1 MMNLVNK
8 TLVVISI
15 MSFISGFS
23 QVGINTPSPNASLD
37 VNGDVV
43 LRNELRVNGTNSVN
57 GSPGSVDQV
66 LVSQGEGLAPVWKS
80 VNVPFMENT
89 QYKLINTYIKDDQVG
104 LAGLTG
110 AATTP
115 ATSSIK
121 ENISSS
127 TTWKKIPGL
136 STQLEIKSDKNNTT
150 YQLQTGV
157 ELVAAANQTVGFI
170 CGIFKDNVLV
180 AIRPDKITSVAAAP
194 IQGIFTLNYTEANS
208 PKGLF
213 TMDVACRVTSTT
225 ANANVISIGVNTNN
239 SNTGSNAFALKSF
252 FKVDVAELVT
262 YTN

>member
-1 MMNLVNK
+1 MINLVNK
-8 TLVVISI
+8 TLIVISV
-15 MSFISGFS
+15 MSCIASFA
-23 QVGINTPSPNASLD
+23 QVGINTSSPNASLD

-43 LRNELRVNGTNSVN
+43 LRNELRMGGTNLVNGNA
-57 GSPGSVDQV
+57 GSVDQV
-66 LVSQGEGLAPVWKS
+66 LVSQGEGQVPVWKS
-80 VNVPFMENT
+80 VSVPFMENT

-104 LAGLTG
+104 LVGLTG

-121 ENISSS
+121 ENITTS
-127 TTWKKIPGL
+127 TTWKKIQGL

-170 CGIFKDNVLV
+170 CGIFKDNILV
-180 AIRPDKITSVAAAP
+180 AIRPDKITSITTAP
-194 IQGIFTLNYTEANS
+194 IQGIYTLNYTEANS
-208 PKGLF
+208 LNGIY

-225 ANANVISIGVNTNN
+225 SNANVISIGANTNN

-252 FKVDVAELVT
+252 FKIDVAELVT